1 MSEFLIETFINVLC
15 TQSIGR
21 GKIWQ
26 RVGLN
31 CSKSWGFGRDLVG
44 DLGGEVL

>member
-1 MSEFLIETFINVLC
+1 METFINVLC
-15 TQSIGR
+15 AQSVGR

-31 CSKSWGFGRDLVG
+31 CSKGGRFGGDLVG
-44 DLGGEVL
+44 DLGGEFL